1 MNNKLILLA
10 ISLFTLLN
18 PLSAVALENQLA
30 RHPAPYLAL
39 HGSDPVAWQEWSA
52 ETVALARKEGKL
64 LFVSIGYFSCHWCH
78 VMQRE
83 SYKNPEIAKLLNAHF
98 IPVKVDREINGALD
112 AELQAFAEATRGQA
126 GWPLN
131 IFITPEGYP
140 LTAILYAPPKDFLL
154 YITRLNE
161 RWQQEAPALAHAA
174 KAAAQ
179 EAPAEQAQD
188 AKFAPQVA
196 VIYRQRLVNEAL
208 SQADIFRGGFGTVNK
223 FPQSPQL
230 AALLEIQQLTP
241 QPKLAEFLSLSL
253 DRMASLG
260 LNDHIGGG
268 FFRYTVDPDWH
279 MPHFEKMLY
288 DNAQLASL
296 YLQAAKVLKNPAYRE
311 VALRTLDFMLTDM
324 RDANSGALMASLSAI
339 DNQDREGG
347 VYLWDKAALKKLL
360 APAELKLITKFW
372 GIQKPAEFEFGYLP
386 LHLTTPTKAEQVRLN
401 TVYSKLKLERAKR
414 VLPKDDKLLAGLNG
428 LALIA
433 LAEGTVADARLRP
446 AAKQVRDFLVD
457 KLITKEGLSK
467 GIAKGKNLG
476 LADLE
481 DYAYVSTGLMAY
493 ARLVQSE
500 ADRDIAR
507 TLATLA
513 WEKFHTPRGWQLE
526 QKPLLARPYY
536 QRIVPDGASYSPASL
551 LIKTSWEL
559 GGKELRTHAL
569 GALNSGYKTLDQ
581 GAFWYATQIDAMNA
595 VK

>member
-1 MNNKLILLA
+1 MNKLVLLA
-10 ISLFTLLN
+10 VSLFTLLAAQ
-18 PLSAVALENQLA
+18 PAAALGNQLA
-30 RHPAPYLAL
+30 RHPSPYLAL
-39 HGSDPVAWQEWSA
+39 HGQDPVAWQEWNA

-112 AELQAFAEATRGQA
+112 AELQAFVEATRGQA

-140 LTAILYAPPKDFLL
+140 LTAILYAPAQDFLQ
-154 YITRLNE
+154 YIARLND

-174 KAAAQ
+174 KAVAS
-179 EAPAEQAQD
+179 EAPVEEAQD
-188 AKFAPQVA
+188 AKFAPQIA

-208 SQADIFRGGFGTVNK
+208 SQADVFRGGFGTANK

-230 AALLEIQQLTP
+230 AALLKIQQLTP

-296 YLQAAKVLKNPAYRE
+296 YLQAAKVLKNPSYRE

-324 RDANSGALMASLSAI
+324 RDANSGALMTSLSAI
-339 DNQDREGG
+339 DGQDREGG
-347 VYLWDKAALKKLL
+347 VYLWDKAALKKLMS
-360 APAELKLITKFW
+360 PAELKLITKFW
-372 GIQKPAEFEFGYLP
+372 GLNKPAEFEFGYLP
-386 LHLTTPTKAEQVRLN
+386 LHHTAPTKAEQARLN
-401 TVYSKLKLERAKR
+401 SIYAKLKLERAKR
-414 VLPKDDKLLAGLNG
+414 ALPKDNKLLAGLNG

-433 LAEGTVADARLRP
+433 LSEGASADPRFRP

-467 GIAKGKNLG
+467 GIAQEKNLG

-507 TLATLA
+507 TLTTLA
-513 WEKFHTPRGWQLE
+513 WGKFHTARGWQLE
-526 QKPLLARPYY
+526 QKPLLARPYF
-536 QRIVPDGASYSPASL
+536 QRLVPDGASYSPASL

-581 GAFWYATQIDAMNA
+581 GAFWYATQIDAMSA